1 MQSGISEAQAVAAK
15 RGARRIASST
25 AKLDAIL
32 AEVKSGTDRQQRLES
47 SIDKLADAV
56 KDLALSSVRYE
67 EKVLQLEQKT
77 TKEIAVQGEQLSA
90 LQKSVNDIKDIV
102 DVLER
107 NRQSQQYWFRKIVG
121 VILVPVIVAILL
133 AAGYAYQSFG
143 SLGL

>member
-1 MQSGISEAQAVAAK
+1 MQPGISEAQTVAAK

-32 AEVKSGTDRQQRLES
+32 AEVRSGTDRQQRLES

-56 KDLALSSVRYE
+56 KDLAVSSVRYE

-77 TKEIAVQGEQLSA
+77 TKEIAVQGEQLAA
-90 LQKSVNDIKDIV
+90 LQKSVNDIKDVV

-107 NRQSQQYWFRKIVG
+107 QRQSQQYWFRKIGG
-121 VILVPVIVAILL
+121 VILVPVIVVVLL
-133 AAGYAYQSFG
+133 AAGYLYNSIN
-143 SLGL
+143 SLPF

>member
-1 MQSGISEAQAVAAK
+1 MAAK

-32 AEVKSGTDRQQRLES
+32 AEVRSGTDRQQRLES

-56 KDLALSSVRYE
+56 KDLAVSSVRYE

-77 TKEIAVQGEQLSA
+77 TKEIAVQGEQLAA
-90 LQKSVNDIKDIV
+90 LQKSVNDIKDVV

-107 NRQSQQYWFRKIVG
+107 QRQSQQYWFRKIVG
-121 VILVPVIVAILL
+121 VILVPVIVVVLL
-133 AAGYAYQSFG
+133 AAGYLYNSIN
-143 SLGL
+143 SLPF

>member
-1 MQSGISEAQAVAAK
+1 MAAK

-32 AEVKSGTDRQQRLES
+32 AEVKSGTDRQQRLET

-77 TKEIAVQGEQLSA
+77 TKGNCGAG
-90 LQKSVNDIKDIV
+90 
-102 DVLER
+102 
-107 NRQSQQYWFRKIVG
+107 QSSCQPCRS
-121 VILVPVIVAILL
+121 P
-133 AAGYAYQSFG
+133 
-143 SLGL
+143 

>member
-15 RGARRIASST
+15 RGARRVPSST

-32 AEVKSGTDRQQRLES
+32 AEVRSGTDRQQRLES

-56 KDLALSSVRYE
+56 KDLAVSSVRYE

-77 TKEIAVQGEQLSA
+77 TKEIAVQGEQLAA
-90 LQKSVNDIKDIV
+90 LQKSVNDIKDVV

-107 NRQSQQYWFRKIVG
+107 QRQSQQYWFRKIVG
-121 VILVPVIVAILL
+121 VILVPVVVVVLL
-133 AAGYAYQSFG
+133 AAGYLYN
-143 SLGL
+143 SLNSLPL

>member
-1 MQSGISEAQAVAAK
+1 MAAK

-32 AEVKSGTDRQQRLES
+32 AEVRSGTDRQQRLES

-56 KDLALSSVRYE
+56 KDLAVSSVRYE

-77 TKEIAVQGEQLSA
+77 TKEIALQGEQLAA
-90 LQKSVNDIKDIV
+90 LQKSVNDIKDVV

-107 NRQSQQYWFRKIVG
+107 QRQSQQYWFRKIVG
-121 VILVPVIVAILL
+121 VILVPVIVVVLL
-133 AAGYAYQSFG
+133 AAGYLYNSIN
-143 SLGL
+143 SLPF

>member
-1 MQSGISEAQAVAAK
+1 MAAK

-56 KDLALSSVRYE
+56 KDLAVSSVRYE

-77 TKEIAVQGEQLSA
+77 TKEIAVQGEQLAS
-90 LQKSVNDIKDIV
+90 LQKTVNDIKDVV

-107 NRQSQQYWFRKIVG
+107 QRQSQQYWFRKIVG

>member
-1 MQSGISEAQAVAAK
+1 MQPGISEAQAVAAK
-15 RGARRIASST
+15 RGARRVASST
-25 AKLDAIL
+25 ALLNNIL

-77 TKEIAVQGEQLSA
+77 TKEIAVQGEQLAA

-121 VILVPVIVAILL
+121 VIMVPVIVAILL
-133 AAGYAYQSFG
+133 ASGYAYQSFG
-143 SLGL
+143 AIGL

>member
-1 MQSGISEAQAVAAK
+1 MQPGISEAQAVAAK

-32 AEVKSGTDRQQRLES
+32 AEVRSGTDRQQRLES

-56 KDLALSSVRYE
+56 KDLAVSSVRYE

-77 TKEIAVQGEQLSA
+77 TKEIAVQGEQLAS
-90 LQKSVNDIKDIV
+90 LQKTVNDIKDVV

-107 NRQSQQYWFRKIVG
+107 QRQSQQYWFRKIVG
-121 VILVPVIVAILL
+121 VILVPVVVVVLL
-133 AAGYAYQSFG
+133 AAGYLYNSIN
-143 SLGL
+143 SLPI

>member
-1 MQSGISEAQAVAAK
+1 MQSGISEAQTVAAK

-67 EKVLQLEQKT
+67 EKVLQLELKT
-77 TKEIAVQGEQLSA
+77 TKEITVQGEQLVA

-107 NRQSQQYWFRKIVG
+107 NRQAQQWWFRKIVG
-121 VILVPVIVAILL
+121 VILVPVVVIILA
-133 AAGYAYQSFG
+133 AAGYLYTSFS
-143 SLGL
+143 SLSI

>member
-1 MQSGISEAQAVAAK
+1 MQPGISEAQSVAAK

-32 AEVKSGTDRQQRLES
+32 AEVRSGTDRQQRLES

-56 KDLALSSVRYE
+56 KDLAVSSVRYE

-77 TKEIAVQGEQLSA
+77 TKEIAVQGEQLAA
-90 LQKSVNDIKDIV
+90 LQKSVNDIKDVV

-107 NRQSQQYWFRKIVG
+107 QRLSQQYWFRKIVG
-121 VILVPVIVAILL
+121 VILVPVVVVVLL
-133 AAGYAYQSFG
+133 AAGYLYNSINALPF
-143 SLGL
+143 

>member
-1 MQSGISEAQAVAAK
+1 MAAK

-32 AEVKSGTDRQQRLES
+32 AEVRSGTDRQQRLES

-56 KDLALSSVRYE
+56 KDLAVSSVRYE

-77 TKEIAVQGEQLSA
+77 TKEIAVQGEQLAA
-90 LQKSVNDIKDIV
+90 LQKSVNDIKDVV

-107 NRQSQQYWFRKIVG
+107 QRLSQQYWFRKIVG
-121 VILVPVIVAILL
+121 VILVPVVVFVLL
-133 AAGYAYQSFG
+133 AAGYLYNSINALPF
-143 SLGL
+143 

>member
-1 MQSGISEAQAVAAK
+1 MAAK

-32 AEVKSGTDRQQRLES
+32 AEVRSGTDRQQRLES

-56 KDLALSSVRYE
+56 KDLAVSSVRYE

-77 TKEIAVQGEQLSA
+77 TKEIAVQGEQLAS
-90 LQKSVNDIKDIV
+90 LQKTVNDIKDVV

-107 NRQSQQYWFRKIVG
+107 QRQSQQYWFRKIVG
-121 VILVPVIVAILL
+121 VILVPVVVVVLL
-133 AAGYAYQSFG
+133 AAGYVYSTLN
-143 SLGL
+143 SLPI

>member
-1 MQSGISEAQAVAAK
+1 MQPGISEAQSVAAK

-32 AEVKSGTDRQQRLES
+32 AEVRSGTDRQQRLES

-56 KDLALSSVRYE
+56 KDLAVSSVRYE

-77 TKEIAVQGEQLSA
+77 TKEIAVQGEQLAA
-90 LQKSVNDIKDIV
+90 LQKSVNDIKDVV

-107 NRQSQQYWFRKIVG
+107 QRLSQQYWFRKIVG
-121 VILVPVIVAILL
+121 VILVPVVVFVLL
-133 AAGYAYQSFG
+133 AAGYLYNSINALPF
-143 SLGL
+143 

>member
-1 MQSGISEAQAVAAK
+1 MQSGISEAQAVASK

-32 AEVKSGTDRQQRLES
+32 AEVQSGANRQLKLES

-77 TKEIAVQGEQLSA
+77 TKEIAVQGEQLVA

-107 NRQSQQYWFRKIVG
+107 QRQSQQYWFRKIVG
-121 VILVPVIVAILL
+121 TILVPVVIGIISVAGWIYMQT
-133 AAGYAYQSFG
+133 GQV
-143 SLGL
+143 

>member
-77 TKEIAVQGEQLSA
+77 TKEIAVQGEQLAA
-90 LQKSVNDIKDIV
+90 LQKSVNDIKDVV

-107 NRQSQQYWFRKIVG
+107 QRLSQQYWFRKIVG
-121 VILVPVIVAILL
+121 VILVPVVVVVLL
-133 AAGYAYQSFG
+133 AAGYLYNSINALPF
-143 SLGL
+143 

>member
-1 MQSGISEAQAVAAK
+1 MAAK

-32 AEVKSGTDRQQRLES
+32 AEVRSGTDRQQRLES

-56 KDLALSSVRYE
+56 KDLAVSSVRYE

-77 TKEIAVQGEQLSA
+77 TKEIAVQGEQLAA
-90 LQKSVNDIKDIV
+90 LQKSVNDIKDVV

-107 NRQSQQYWFRKIVG
+107 QRLSQQYWFRKIVG
-121 VILVPVIVAILL
+121 VILVPVVVVVLL
-133 AAGYAYQSFG
+133 AAGYLYNSINALPF
-143 SLGL
+143 